1 MFTAAVDDGI
11 IVRNPLR
18 LKSVQWPSPEYPEAV
33 PWTPG
38 QIAAVAGELPAR
50 YEALPYLGA
59 ASGQRQ
65 GEMFG
70 LAVSDLDFLRRNV
83 HVALQLKLVRGKLVF
98 GPIKNKKIRDVP
110 LTDEVIPVLSEHIRR
125 FPPVEVTLPWVKPDG
140 KPVTRRL
147 VFTNSR
153 GGPIIR
159 QGFNLTWQ
167 RAWRKAGVPDRGRKN
182 GMHVT
187 RHTFATEL
195 LSNGV
200 SLAKVAAYLGDTK
213 EMVLA
218 TYAHFLPADE
228 SRARDVMGAFF
239 RACAPDMPGGQ
250 RPDAVE
256 PGQTAVL

>member
-1 MFTAAVDDGI
+1 VFTAAVDDGI

-83 HVALQLKLVRGKLVF
+83 HVAVQLKLVRGKLVF